1 MLQLHRIDQQP
12 FRRCLIIVLIAN
24 KSNLQ
29 CQCKLFFF
37 VFTNMKPLI
46 NSLLFPHRYK
56 VPIGYH
62 PAEQVSEETT
72 YVCKVNRL
80 NCRMI
85 VQVEKVL
92 TCLQWNRDLIWANKT
107 CTQWNSL
114 LSSTILT
121 CCITCTLDHCCCCC
135 CWLLL
140 LIVDCL
146 FVTGFCGRS
155 QLTCVIEVISR
166 AWLCRKVNHSIFIF
180 IIIIVTWLMFTIH

>member
-1 MLQLHRIDQQP
+1 
-12 FRRCLIIVLIAN
+12 
-24 KSNLQ
+24 
-29 CQCKLFFF
+29 
-37 VFTNMKPLI
+37 
-46 NSLLFPHRYK
+46 
-56 VPIGYH
+56 
-62 PAEQVSEETT
+62 
-72 YVCKVNRL
+72 
-80 NCRMI
+80 MI

-166 AWLCRKVNHSIFIF
+166 AWLCLKVNHSIFIF
-180 IIIIVTWLMFTIH
+180 SIIIIVTWLMFIIDWPVFARCIAVVGVGCGCGQSSSTAQRRLPCRWSIQIPLCCLTSNSSSSLLLHCYYY